1 MIEMRVDGMTCT
13 ACAGHVKQAL
23 EGVPGVRAASVSFDD
38 SQATVTADA
47 GADRG
52 RMLEVV
58 EALGYRAGFD
68 PGLPLGGVG

>member
-47 GADRG
+47 
-52 RMLEVV
+52 
-58 EALGYRAGFD
+58 AGQ
-68 PGLPLGGVG
+68 